1 MVQTATHLRDRSPI
15 LALKALWGR
24 GEDAA
29 RPPARF
35 PRADRLRTFREP
47 PQRARGREGPGGAAG
62 GRTPASRPHARS
74 RGPALQR
81 PGGGTLDPRGV
92 RRATQRGETCPL
104 RPDGR
109 AQGPA
114 VPGLPAVLPG
124 AGLAPSRSHAPARA
138 PVEGRPVSRR
148 DGPEPRSP
156 GNRRTERNLSPFG
169 RPRREAA
176 EPSRRTRRRT
186 GGRARGGR
194 PGGPGSPLG

>member
-35 PRADRLRTFREP
+35 PRADRLPTFREP
-47 PQRARGREGPGGAAG
+47 PQRARSREGPGATAV
-62 GRTPASRPHARS
+62 GRNLASRARARS
-74 RGPALQR
+74 RGPAVQR
-81 PGGGTLDPRGV
+81 PVGGTLGPRGV
-92 RRATQRGETCPL
+92 RRATQRGETCHL
-104 RPDGR
+104 RPDGG

-124 AGLAPSRSHAPARA
+124 AGLAPARSHAPARA
-138 PVEGRPVSRR
+138 LVEGRPVSRR

-156 GNRRTERNLSPFG
+156 GNRRTERDL
-169 RPRREAA
+169 
-176 EPSRRTRRRT
+176 
-186 GGRARGGR
+186 
-194 PGGPGSPLG
+194 